1 MAKEEQCISESQ
13 ILYQVTQHTQYMHK
27 FYWWISILLDK
38 SLSNIHILS
47 QKRIPFTDYLTS
59 QPTPYQLQIIQISQ
73 SLGNQEKV

>member
-13 ILYQVTQHTQYMHK
+13 IYQVNQHTQYTHM

-73 SLGNQEKV
+73 SLGNQGKV